1 MAIVSCT
8 ACQKKLKVAD
18 GSVGKKVKCA
28 CGHVF
33 VAEIE
38 IEAADRIIVDC
49 TECGSKLKVAPASLG
64 KKMKCPKCNTI
75 FVAGEAKAA
84 TVAPVQAE
92 DDLLSYED
100 VEVRSETAIKRPK
113 KGKSAPIM
121 YEDADDALKAQV
133 SQKRP
138 VPRTG
143 EPVKYP
149 SRRLANAFVF
159 LMLFVF
165 LGLFAGVYI
174 YIDEPNLL
182 DPESV
187 TAPTNRKL
195 LESYGWPVRAPV
207 GRGP

>member
-18 GSVGKKVKCA
+18 ASVGKKVKCA

-33 VAEIE
+33 VAELKA
-38 IEAADRIIVDC
+38 EASDKIIVNC
-49 TECGSKLKVAPASLG
+49 TECGTKLKVAPASLG
-64 KKMKCPKCNTI
+64 TKMKCPKCSTA
-75 FVAGEAKAA
+75 FMAGEAKPTA
-84 TVAPVQAE
+84 VSPIQVE
-92 DDLLSYED
+92 DDLLSYGD
-100 VEVRSETAIKRPK
+100 IEVKSEPAKKLK

-121 YEDADDALKAQV
+121 YEDADDELKAQA

-143 EPVKYP
+143 QPVKYP

-165 LGLFAGVYI
+165 LGLFAGVYL

-195 LESYGWPVRAPV
+195 LESCGWPVRTPV